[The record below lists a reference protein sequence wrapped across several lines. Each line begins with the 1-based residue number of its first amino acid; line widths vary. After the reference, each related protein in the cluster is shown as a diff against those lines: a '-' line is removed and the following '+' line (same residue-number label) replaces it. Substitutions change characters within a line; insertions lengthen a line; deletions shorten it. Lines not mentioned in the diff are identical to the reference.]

1 MAFGRAPPLSKV
13 HKAFRRSSTYR
24 LLQII
29 FEKYDSDRSG
39 HVDLK
44 ELRNVQNG
52 DVFSPFLHRQSV
64 DRVPF
69 GPQYERCRV
78 SCSHAHFRQRFKW
91 KNHLRRISSKNC
103 IHSNKI
109 TSIIIKKNIGL
120 VEARPVAFCYT
131 SANRR
136 RRKKIRK
143 RNFIFQGPPH
153 KRNPINSNSKSHFSI
168 TTRTCPANWT
178 AKNSSPFSKAS
189 LVPATNLVPLTTHSK
204 P

>member
-1 MAFGRAPPLSKV
+1 MAFGRAAPPLSKV
-13 HKAFRRSSTYR
+13 HKAFRRSSTYW

-69 GPQYERCRV
+69 GPQHERCRV

-91 KNHLRRISSKNC
+91 KNHLRRISSRNC

-109 TSIIIKKNIGL
+109 ISIIKKIGL
-120 VEARPVAFCYT
+120 VEARPVALCYT

-143 RNFIFQGPPH
+143 RNFIFQGPRT
-153 KRNPINSNSKSHFSI
+153 KSNQLKFKI
-168 TTRTCPANWT
+168 
-178 AKNSSPFSKAS
+178 S
-189 LVPATNLVPLTTHSK
+189 L
-204 P
+204 